1 MKILCL
7 HGQGTSG
14 AIFKSQ
20 TGEYKPPFHIW
31 EMSNTIFALCARHLT
46 IPIHNS
52 AAFRAKLP
60 PSYTFDFVDA
70 PFPCAPAPGIDVL
83 FASAGTYTWWPTPSV
98 SLIRGSHRR
107 LLDHLAEGGPY
118 DALCCFSQG
127 CSLALSF
134 LLYHARE
141 SGSQEPLPFRSV
153 VFICG
158 GVPFPVL
165 EDLGVGV
172 SERAREVSDATVR
185 VMKEKAGRL
194 AWAAGNLGEVR
205 LGRTPGL
212 WDDTSDLVH
221 DPAVMP
227 EEGGDVFGIDFGE
240 VGEELRVG
248 IPTVHIYGAKDPRW
262 PSSMQLAC
270 FCRDR
275 KMFDHGGG
283 HDIPR
288 STEVSERI
296 AELIRGLPG
305 GG

>member
-1 MKILCL
+1 VSKVSRCICGINPVPLL
-7 HGQGTSG
+7 LQQ
-14 AIFKSQ
+14 A
-20 TGEYKPPFHIW
+20 
-31 EMSNTIFALCARHLT
+31 HLT
-46 IPIHNS
+46 SSITNP
-52 AAFRAKLP
+52 AAFRSKLP
-60 PSYTFDFVDA
+60 PSYTFDFPDA
-70 PFPCAPAPGIDVL
+70 PFPCPPAPGIDVL
-83 FASAGTYTWWPTPSV
+83 YSSSGAYTWWPAPTV

-141 SGSQEPLPFRSV
+141 SPGDPLPFGSV

-158 GVPFPVL
+158 GVPFSVL

-172 SERAREVSDATVR
+172 TDRAREVSDATVR

-194 AWAAGNLGEVR
+194 AHVAENLGEVR
-205 LGRTPGL
+205 LGTGL

-221 DPAVMP
+221 DPGVMP
-227 EEGGDVFGIDFGE
+227 EERDVFGIDFGE

-248 IPTVHIYGAKDPRW
+248 IPTVHVYGAKDPRW
-262 PSSMQLAC
+262 PSSMQLAH

-296 AELIRGLPG
+296 AELITGLPG